1 MVWLCVGNKQRVN
14 LRENVMPKNNAVKS
28 VMELHDPQSVVEKFF
43 AICSRC
49 DFDSAMIYIDEDCVY
64 HNIPFHTARGKE
76 RIRRDLVGMGK
87 AINLFE
93 VEMVNIAV
101 NGNVVLTERIDTIGG
116 RFFKVALPIMGT
128 LVVENGKITE
138 WRDYFD
144 WSFSMGKVGKSIFTN
159 PFKALR

>member
-1 MVWLCVGNKQRVN
+1 
-14 LRENVMPKNNAVKS
+14 MPRNNAVKNLI
-28 VMELHDPQSVVEKFF
+28 ELHDPQSVVEKFF
-43 AICSRC
+43 ATCSDC
-49 DFDSAMIYIDEDCVY
+49 DFEGAMIFIDEDCVY
-64 HNIPFHTARGKE
+64 HNVPFHKAKGKE

-116 RFFKVALPIMGT
+116 RFFKAALPIMGT

-144 WSFSMGKVGKSIFTN
+144 WSFAMGKVGKSIFTN
-159 PFKALR
+159 PFKLLR

>member
-1 MVWLCVGNKQRVN
+1 
-14 LRENVMPKNNAVKS
+14 MPRNNNAKKAT
-28 VMELHDPQSVVEKFF
+28 EFNDPQSVVEKFF
-43 AICSRC
+43 TACSNF

-64 HNIPFHTARGKE
+64 QNVPFHTAKGKE
-76 RIRRDLVGMGK
+76 RIHRDLGGMGK
-87 AINLFE
+87 AMNLFE

-101 NGNVVLTERIDTIGG
+101 NGNVVLTERIDTLGG

-144 WSFSMGKVGKSIFTN
+144 WSFVMGKVGKSILTN
-159 PFKALR
+159 PFKSLR